1 MRNVCIWVVTTL
13 SCFSIFMFMKF
24 FNATVDKLTWLD
36 GLGWIAAGLF
46 ALIITIKSIIET
58 LKQKDNEYF

>member
-1 MRNVCIWVVTTL
+1 
-13 SCFSIFMFMKF
+13 MFMKF